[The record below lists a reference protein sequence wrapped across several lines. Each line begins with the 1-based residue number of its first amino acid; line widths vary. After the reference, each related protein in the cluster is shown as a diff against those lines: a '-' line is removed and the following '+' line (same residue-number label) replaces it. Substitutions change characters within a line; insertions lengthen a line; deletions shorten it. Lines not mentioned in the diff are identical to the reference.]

1 MSHAFSAYL
10 RGGWLALCLLIQ
22 TTVLL
27 ATHNR
32 AGEITYAHLQ
42 GNTYRITITT
52 YTKASAVADRP
63 YLKIRWGDEPSNITD
78 AQLDSLWRTNGS
90 GDGENIG
97 NDTKKNIYTGEH
109 TYSGP
114 GAFYIS
120 VEDPNRNG
128 GIVNINNGDESGGE
142 DGKTSTSIMA
152 VFSIQSLLVIQPGQN
167 GHNNSVEL
175 LYPPLDRACINQI
188 WEHNPVAYDPDGDAL
203 VFSLVPCTGVGT
215 TVLEGWESP
224 DDFTSSNADSF
235 TIDASTG
242 DITWDTPL
250 VAGEYNIAIKIAEY
264 RNGDLVGFVIRDM
277 QITVSVCPNQPPA
290 INPLEETYCIG
301 INEQF
306 YLAVSATDPQNSSV
320 DIDATGGP
328 LTSVENTAIWNEV
341 NEVFTW
347 VPQCEEIRLAP
358 YQVTF
363 TATNDPIG
371 VPLTDFETIHI
382 LVVAPRVENPIADPG
397 ANQIALT
404 WDATP
409 CLNAFDPNDLD
420 DVSYKIYRR
429 GGSFGFTPSEC
440 ELGVPEYTGYSLIAT
455 VEGATNNSFIDTD
468 VNFAGEYCYMV
479 VTCWPDGAISY
490 ASEEFCALV
499 EKDTPVMT
507 IASVLS
513 TDAANGDVLV
523 QWSRPTKLD
532 TLNFPGP
539 YVYRL
544 HHLSAIGADTQ
555 IFQTNPF
562 TTLLLGDTIF
572 THTGLSTLEIAHRYY
587 VDIVQVAS
595 DSILASAQEVST
607 LYLTLTPGDNAMT
620 LSYTADVTWTN
631 TQYDIYRRGPGEGDF
646 NLVGTTNALAYTDT
660 NLVNNQ
666 LYCYKVVSTGS
677 YNSPDILSPLINNSQ
692 EACAQPYDQTPPC
705 APTLTIDSDCLVP
718 FNALSWTNPNNS
730 CTDDVTAYHVYYTS
744 TLGGTMERIATITG
758 ASDTAW
764 FYYPDTNPFSI
775 AGCYAITAVDSL
787 NLWPDG
793 ELHQNES
800 AFSNVFCVDNCP
812 AYSIPN
818 VITPND
824 DALNDLLLPIENR
837 FVESIDLQIFNRWGG
852 LIFQTSDPN
861 IEWNGTHM
869 DTQEAVSGGTYFY
882 TLVVNTI
889 RLTGTVPIYL
899 QGHITVI
906 DPSTPSDTNQ

>member
-1 MSHAFSAYL
+1 MPYSLRTYL
-10 RGGWLALCLLIQ
+10 RGTTLAICLCFQAIL
-22 TTVLL
+22 LL

-32 AGEITYAHLQ
+32 AGEITYSHLQ

-97 NDTKKNIYTGEH
+97 NDTKKNIYQGEH

-114 GAFYIS
+114 GAFSIS

-142 DGKTSTSIMA
+142 DGQTSTSIMA

-188 WEHNPVAYDPDGDAL
+188 WEHNPVAHDPDGDQL
-203 VFSLVPCTGVGT
+203 VFDLVPCTGVDT
-215 TVLEGWESP
+215 AVLEGWESP

-235 TIDASTG
+235 TINASTG

-250 VAGEYNIAIKIAEY
+250 VAGEYNIAIKISEY
-264 RNGDLVGFVIRDM
+264 RNGELVGFVIRDM
-277 QITVSVCPNQPPA
+277 QITVSVCPNQPPS

-306 YLAVSATDPQNSSV
+306 YLAISATDPQNSSI

-328 LTSVENTAIWNEV
+328 LTSVENTAIWNTA
-341 NEVFTW
+341 NDVFTW

-382 LVVAPRVENPIADPG
+382 IVVAPRVENPIADAG
-397 ANQIALT
+397 ANQITLT

-409 CLNAFDPNDLD
+409 CLNAFDPTDLD
-420 DVSYKIYRR
+420 DVSYKVYRR
-429 GGSFGFTPSEC
+429 AGSFGFTPSEC
-440 ELGVPEYTGYSLIAT
+440 ELGVPAYTGYALIAT
-455 VEGATNNSFIDTD
+455 VEGATNTTFIDTD
-468 VNFAGEYCYMV
+468 VNFAGEYCYMI

-490 ASEEFCALV
+490 ASAEFCALV

-507 IASVLS
+507 IASVLT
-513 TDAANGDVLV
+513 TDPTNGEVLV

-539 YVYRL
+539 YRYRL
-544 HHLSAIGADTQ
+544 HHLLNGTNTL
-555 IFQTNPF
+555 IFETDPF
-562 TTLLLGDTIF
+562 NTLLLGDTIF
-572 THTGLSTLEIAHRYY
+572 THTGLNTLELAHRYY
-587 VDIVQVAS
+587 VDIIQIAS
-595 DSILASAQEVST
+595 DSILASAQEAST
-607 LYLTLTPGDNAMT
+607 IYLSLLPGDNAMT
-620 LSYTADVTWTN
+620 LNYAVNVTWTN
-631 TQYDIYRRGPGEGDF
+631 TQYDIYRLDPGGLEF
-646 NLVGTTNALAYTDT
+646 NLVGTTNALFYTDT

-666 LYCYKVVSTGS
+666 LYCYKVVSSGS

-705 APTLTIDSDCLVP
+705 PPKLVIDSDCLVP
-718 FNALSWTNPNNS
+718 LNNLSWTNPNNS
-730 CTDDVTAYHVYYTS
+730 CADDVTAYHVYFAS
-744 TLGGTMERIATITG
+744 TPGAPMARIATI
-758 ASDTAW
+758 ANANDTTW
-764 FYYPDTNPFSI
+764 SFYPDTDPFSI

-800 AFSNVFCVDNCP
+800 VFSNVVCVDNCP
-812 AYSIPN
+812 AYSLPN

-824 DALNDLLLPIENR
+824 DGLNDLFVPIENR

-852 LIFQTSDPN
+852 LVFQTSDPQ
-861 IEWNGTHM
+861 IMWNGTHK
-869 DTQEAVSGGTYFY
+869 DTQQAVSGGTYYY
-882 TLVVNTI
+882 TVVVQTM
-889 RLTGTVPIYL
+889 RLSGIVPLYL
-899 QGHITVI
+899 QGHLTII
-906 DPSTPSDTNQ
+906 DPSTPPATNQ